1 MEYLISE
8 NQLKFLINEI
18 EYDPEVEKI
27 QKILVKKYD
36 LGDFGPKG
44 DGVDG
49 KAGPLTRKAY
59 QKEFGKELTLK
70 SKTPFKSPDKSS
82 VKPTGSFDA
91 VLVGG
96 LDYRDGDLDIDSQV
110 KLLNSGLGNDKKI
123 KGFRYSTSTRDI
135 EDFLEK
141 NPKIPVYL
149 FSAGCKKANEL
160 AVSPYVNKNKLFIL
174 IHCKVA
180 AILRAPDSAWCWS
193 RASTITRTKGS
204 VPLARINTR
213 PVCPNSAS
221 TFFVSSARRGLS
233 CHF

>member
-36 LGDFGPKG
+36 LGNFGPKN

-59 QKEFGKELTLK
+59 QKEFGKELSLK
-70 SKTPFKSPDKSS
+70 SKTDVKSSDKSPVKS
-82 VKPTGSFDA
+82 TGSFDA

-110 KLLNSGLGNDKKI
+110 KLLNSGLGSDKKI

-160 AVSPYVNKNKLFIL
+160 AVSPYVNKNKLFIIEPYAL
-174 IHCKVA
+174 GPVTKNNVRA
-180 AILRAPDSAWCWS
+180 AVSNGVPSSNVFVGKSGGRGAGVVSG
-193 RASTITRTKGS
+193 ASSSNSSSHWGALKQVGLMTK
-204 VPLARINTR
+204 
-213 PVCPNSAS
+213 
-221 TFFVSSARRGLS
+221 
-233 CHF
+233 

>member
-36 LGDFGPKG
+36 LGNFGPKN

-59 QKEFGKELTLK
+59 KKEFGKELSLK
-70 SKTPFKSPDKSS
+70 SKTDVKSSDKSPVKSS
-82 VKPTGSFDA
+82 GSFDA

-160 AVSPYVNKNKLFIL
+160 AVSPYVNKNKLFIIEPYAL
-174 IHCKVA
+174 GPVTKNNVRA
-180 AILRAPDSAWCWS
+180 A
-193 RASTITRTKGS
+193 
-204 VPLARINTR
+204 
-213 PVCPNSAS
+213 
-221 TFFVSSARRGLS
+221 VSSGVPSSNVFVGKSGGRGAGVVSGASSSNSSSHWGALKQVGLMTK
-233 CHF
+233 

>member
-36 LGDFGPKG
+36 LGNFGPKN

-59 QKEFGKELTLK
+59 QKEFGKELSLK
-70 SKTPFKSPDKSS
+70 SKTDVKSSGKSPVKSS
-82 VKPTGSFDA
+82 GSFDA

-110 KLLNSGLGNDKKI
+110 KLLNSGLGSDKKI

-160 AVSPYVNKNKLFIL
+160 AVSPYVNKNKLFIIEPYAL
-174 IHCKVA
+174 GPVTKNNVRA
-180 AILRAPDSAWCWS
+180 A
-193 RASTITRTKGS
+193 
-204 VPLARINTR
+204 
-213 PVCPNSAS
+213 
-221 TFFVSSARRGLS
+221 VSSGVPSSNVFVGKSGGRGAGVVSGASSSNSSSHWGALKQVGLMTK
-233 CHF
+233 

>member
-36 LGDFGPKG
+36 LGNFGPKN

-59 QKEFGKELTLK
+59 QKEFGKELSLK
-70 SKTPFKSPDKSS
+70 SKTDVKSSGKSPVKSS
-82 VKPTGSFDA
+82 GSFDA

-110 KLLNSGLGNDKKI
+110 KLLNSGLGSDKRI

-160 AVSPYVNKNKLFIL
+160 AVSPYVNKNKLFIIEPYAL
-174 IHCKVA
+174 GPVTKNNVRA
-180 AILRAPDSAWCWS
+180 A
-193 RASTITRTKGS
+193 
-204 VPLARINTR
+204 
-213 PVCPNSAS
+213 
-221 TFFVSSARRGLS
+221 VSSGVPSSNVFVGKSGGRGAGVVSGASSSNSSSHWGALKQVGLMTK
-233 CHF
+233 

>member
-36 LGDFGPKG
+36 LGNYGPKN

-59 QKEFGKELTLK
+59 QKEFGKELSLK
-70 SKTPFKSPDKSS
+70 SKTDVKSSDKSPVKSS
-82 VKPTGSFDA
+82 GSFDA

-110 KLLNSGLGNDKKI
+110 KLLNSGLGSDKKI

-141 NPKIPVYL
+141 YPKIPVYL

-160 AVSPYVNKNKLFIL
+160 AVSPYVNKNKLFIIEPYAL
-174 IHCKVA
+174 GPVTKNNVRA
-180 AILRAPDSAWCWS
+180 AVSNGVPSSNVFVGKSGGRGAGVVSG
-193 RASTITRTKGS
+193 ASSSNSSSHWGALKQVGLMTK
-204 VPLARINTR
+204 
-213 PVCPNSAS
+213 
-221 TFFVSSARRGLS
+221 
-233 CHF
+233 

>member
-36 LGDFGPKG
+36 LGNFGPKN

-59 QKEFGKELTLK
+59 QKEFGKELSLK
-70 SKTPFKSPDKSS
+70 SKTDVKSSDKSPVKSS
-82 VKPTGSFDA
+82 GSFDA

-110 KLLNSGLGNDKKI
+110 KLLNSGLGSDKKI

-135 EDFLEK
+135 EDFLER

-160 AVSPYVNKNKLFIL
+160 AVSPYVNKNKLFIIEPYAL
-174 IHCKVA
+174 GPVTKNNVRA
-180 AILRAPDSAWCWS
+180 AVSNGVPSSNVFVGKSGGRGAGVVSG
-193 RASTITRTKGS
+193 ASSSNSSSHWGALKQVGLMTK
-204 VPLARINTR
+204 
-213 PVCPNSAS
+213 
-221 TFFVSSARRGLS
+221 
-233 CHF
+233 

>member
-36 LGDFGPKG
+36 LGNFGPKN

-59 QKEFGKELTLK
+59 QKEFGKELSLK
-70 SKTPFKSPDKSS
+70 SKTDVKSSDKSPVKSS
-82 VKPTGSFDA
+82 GSFDA

-110 KLLNSGLGNDKKI
+110 KLLNSGLGSDKKI

-160 AVSPYVNKNKLFIL
+160 AVSPYVNKNKLFIIEPYAL
-174 IHCKVA
+174 GPVTKNNVRA
-180 AILRAPDSAWCWS
+180 AVSNGVPSSNVFVGKSGGRGAGVVSG
-193 RASTITRTKGS
+193 ASSSNSSSHWGALKQVGLMTK
-204 VPLARINTR
+204 
-213 PVCPNSAS
+213 
-221 TFFVSSARRGLS
+221 
-233 CHF
+233 

>member
-70 SKTPFKSPDKSS
+70 SKTPVKSPDKSP
-82 VKPTGSFDA
+82 VKSTGSFDA

-160 AVSPYVNKNKLFIL
+160 AISPYVNKNKLFI
-174 IHCKVA
+174 IEPYAVGPVTKNNVRA
-180 AILRAPDSAWCWS
+180 A
-193 RASTITRTKGS
+193 
-204 VPLARINTR
+204 
-213 PVCPNSAS
+213 
-221 TFFVSSARRGLS
+221 VSSGVPSSNVYVGKSGGRGAGVVSGASSSNSSSHWGALKQVGLMTK
-233 CHF
+233 

>member
-36 LGDFGPKG
+36 LGNFGPKN

-59 QKEFGKELTLK
+59 QKEFGKELSLK
-70 SKTPFKSPDKSS
+70 SKTDVKSSDKSPVKSS
-82 VKPTGSFDA
+82 GSFDA

-110 KLLNSGLGNDKKI
+110 KLLNSGLGSDKKI

-160 AVSPYVNKNKLFIL
+160 AVSPYVNKNKLFIIEPYAL
-174 IHCKVA
+174 GPATKNNVRA
-180 AILRAPDSAWCWS
+180 AVSNGVPSSNVFVGKSGGRGAGVVSG
-193 RASTITRTKGS
+193 ASSSNSSSHWGALKQVGLMTK
-204 VPLARINTR
+204 
-213 PVCPNSAS
+213 
-221 TFFVSSARRGLS
+221 
-233 CHF
+233 

>member
-8 NQLKFLINEI
+8 NQLKFLISEI

-36 LGDFGPKG
+36 LGNFGPKN

-59 QKEFGKELTLK
+59 QKEFGKELSLK
-70 SKTPFKSPDKSS
+70 SKTDVKSPDKSS
-82 VKPTGSFDA
+82 VKSTGSFDA

-110 KLLNSGLGNDKKI
+110 KLLNSGLGSDKKI

-135 EDFLEK
+135 EDFLER

-160 AVSPYVNKNKLFIL
+160 AVSPYVNKNKLFIIEPYAL
-174 IHCKVA
+174 GPVTKNNVRA
-180 AILRAPDSAWCWS
+180 AVSNGVPSSNVFVGKSGGRGAGVVSG
-193 RASTITRTKGS
+193 ASSSNSSSHWGALKQVGLMTK
-204 VPLARINTR
+204 
-213 PVCPNSAS
+213 
-221 TFFVSSARRGLS
+221 
-233 CHF
+233 

>member
-70 SKTPFKSPDKSS
+70 NKTPFKSSDKSS
-82 VKPTGSFDA
+82 VKSTGSFDA

-160 AVSPYVNKNKLFIL
+160 AVSPYVNKNKLFI
-174 IHCKVA
+174 IEPYAVGPVTKNNVRA
-180 AILRAPDSAWCWS
+180 A
-193 RASTITRTKGS
+193 
-204 VPLARINTR
+204 
-213 PVCPNSAS
+213 
-221 TFFVSSARRGLS
+221 VSSGVPSSNVFVGKSGGRGAGVVSGASSSNSSSHWGALKQVGLMTK
-233 CHF
+233 

>member
-36 LGDFGPKG
+36 LGNYGPKN

-59 QKEFGKELTLK
+59 QKEFGKELSLK
-70 SKTPFKSPDKSS
+70 SKTDVKSSDKSPVKSS
-82 VKPTGSFDA
+82 GSFDA

-110 KLLNSGLGNDKKI
+110 KLLNSGLGSDKKI

-135 EDFLEK
+135 EDFLER

-160 AVSPYVNKNKLFIL
+160 AVSPYVNKNKLFIIEPYAL
-174 IHCKVA
+174 GPVTKNNVRA
-180 AILRAPDSAWCWS
+180 AVSNGVPSSNVFVGKSGGRGAGVVSG
-193 RASTITRTKGS
+193 ASSSNSSSHWGALKQVGLMTK
-204 VPLARINTR
+204 
-213 PVCPNSAS
+213 
-221 TFFVSSARRGLS
+221 
-233 CHF
+233 

>member
-36 LGDFGPKG
+36 LGNFGPKN

-59 QKEFGKELTLK
+59 QKEFGKELSLK
-70 SKTPFKSPDKSS
+70 SKTDVKSSDKSPVKSS
-82 VKPTGSFDA
+82 GSFDA

-110 KLLNSGLGNDKKI
+110 KLLNSGLGSDKKI

-160 AVSPYVNKNKLFIL
+160 AVSPYVNKNKLFIIEPYAL
-174 IHCKVA
+174 GPVTKNNVRA
-180 AILRAPDSAWCWS
+180 A
-193 RASTITRTKGS
+193 
-204 VPLARINTR
+204 
-213 PVCPNSAS
+213 
-221 TFFVSSARRGLS
+221 VSSGVPSSNVFVGKSGGRGAGVVSGASSSNSSSHWGALKQVGLMTK
-233 CHF
+233 

>member
-8 NQLKFLINEI
+8 NQLKFLISEI

-36 LGDFGPKG
+36 LGNFGPKN

-59 QKEFGKELTLK
+59 QKEFGKELSLK
-70 SKTPFKSPDKSS
+70 SKTDVKSSDKSPVKSS
-82 VKPTGSFDA
+82 GSFDA

-110 KLLNSGLGNDKKI
+110 KLLNSGLGSDKKI

-135 EDFLEK
+135 EDFLER

-160 AVSPYVNKNKLFIL
+160 AVSPYVNKNKLFIIEPYAL
-174 IHCKVA
+174 GPVTKNNVRA
-180 AILRAPDSAWCWS
+180 AVSNGVPSSNVFVGKSGGRGAGVVSG
-193 RASTITRTKGS
+193 ASSSNSSSHWGALKQVGLMTK
-204 VPLARINTR
+204 
-213 PVCPNSAS
+213 
-221 TFFVSSARRGLS
+221 
-233 CHF
+233 

>member
-36 LGDFGPKG
+36 LGNYGPKN

-59 QKEFGKELTLK
+59 QKEFGKELSLK
-70 SKTPFKSPDKSS
+70 SKTDVKSSDKSPVKSS
-82 VKPTGSFDA
+82 GSFDA

-110 KLLNSGLGNDKKI
+110 KLLNSGLGSDKKI

-160 AVSPYVNKNKLFIL
+160 AVSPYVNKNKLFIIEPYAL
-174 IHCKVA
+174 GPVTKNNVRA
-180 AILRAPDSAWCWS
+180 AVSNGVPSSNVFVGKSGGRGAGVVSG
-193 RASTITRTKGS
+193 ASSSNSSSHWGALKQVGLMTK
-204 VPLARINTR
+204 
-213 PVCPNSAS
+213 
-221 TFFVSSARRGLS
+221 
-233 CHF
+233 